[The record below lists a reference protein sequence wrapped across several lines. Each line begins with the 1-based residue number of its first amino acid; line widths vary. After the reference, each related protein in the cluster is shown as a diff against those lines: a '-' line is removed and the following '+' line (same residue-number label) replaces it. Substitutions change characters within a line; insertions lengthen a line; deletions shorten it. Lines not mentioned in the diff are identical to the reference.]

1 MSTIIIRGSTDNI
14 MDDIER
20 AIDDGVNSVK
30 VLTRD
35 QRCLP
40 GAAATEIELAK
51 QLMTFGEQ
59 VRLAKC
65 ILTIYIFLE
74 SPYYDSSI
82 TIIGKRG
89 ANKFLHKSLGQIHFV
104 HLIVNALLL
113 RFVT

>member
-40 GAAATEIELAK
+40 GAGATEIELAK

-59 VRLAKC
+59 VSSRPMILAR
-65 ILTIYIFLE
+65 FLQIT
-74 SPYYDSSI
+74 PSSI
-82 TIIGKRG
+82 
-89 ANKFLHKSLGQIHFV
+89 S
-104 HLIVNALLL
+104 
-113 RFVT
+113 

>member
-51 QLMTFGEQ
+51 QLMSYGEQ
-59 VRLAKC
+59 VLWEGELHWGRGRGRRLGRR
-65 ILTIYIFLE
+65 LL
-74 SPYYDSSI
+74 
-82 TIIGKRG
+82 GRRRG
-89 ANKFLHKSLGQIHFV
+89 LGEGGGGV
-104 HLIVNALLL
+104 W
-113 RFVT
+113 

>member
-59 VRLAKC
+59 VRLANC
-65 ILTIYIFLE
+65 ILKIFLF
-74 SPYYDSSI
+74 S
-82 TIIGKRG
+82 
-89 ANKFLHKSLGQIHFV
+89 
-104 HLIVNALLL
+104 L
-113 RFVT
+113 RFFNYDFDDLERKLSTEIAWSNI